1 MKILGQVMSI
11 HPLALIVSLPNQLMA
26 HVPITKVTSQLSQLL
41 ESPDA
46 ESISDGDSGSD
57 SDGVPDLSELFR
69 LGQYVRAVVTSI
81 HVPGTTDVIGLARS
95 RDEVVKASRRV
106 ELCLI
111 PGEVNVGVQK
121 SDLRNGFVSDS
132 ESQSM
137 LVDQARP
144 SQTLSAAVQSI
155 EDHGYIL
162 DLGVAGV
169 SGFLPFTATH
179 DKGSDGKLRIGHLI
193 DASVLQMASNGRTCT
208 VTDDPNTLVTSS
220 VRPDI
225 SLS

>member
-46 ESISDGDSGSD
+46 DRSISDGDSDSE

-69 LGQYVRAVVTSI
+69 PGQYVRAVVTSI
-81 HVPGTTDVIGLARS
+81 HAPGTTDVIGLARS

-106 ELCLI
+106 ELSLI

-121 SDLRNGFVSDS
+121 SDLRSGYVSDS
-132 ESQSM
+132 
-137 LVDQARP
+137 
-144 SQTLSAAVQSI
+144 
-155 EDHGYIL
+155 
-162 DLGVAGV
+162 
-169 SGFLPFTATH
+169 
-179 DKGSDGKLRIGHLI
+179 GS
-193 DASVLQMASNGRTCT
+193 
-208 VTDDPNTLVTSS
+208 
-220 VRPDI
+220 
-225 SLS
+225 